1 MNYKYLKVMGL
12 MSGTSIDG
20 IDISI
25 IKTNGSDVIRLN
37 KNFYY
42 PYRNNIKLKLLYYIE
57 NYKEVIENTEL
68 YKEACEFVSIQHLK
82 AIKLLCKF
90 DNTI

>member
-1 MNYKYLKVMGL
+1 MVFSLNYKYLKVMGL

-42 PYRNNIKLKLLYYIE
+42 PYRNNIKLNFYIISKIIKKLLKIL
-57 NYKEVIENTEL
+57 N
-68 YKEACEFVSIQHLK
+68 F
-82 AIKLLCKF
+82 IKRP
-90 DNTI
+90 

>member
-1 MNYKYLKVMGL
+1 MSKGLVLKKGCSVIEKFFILIIINCKVFFFELQIFKSYGL

-42 PYRNNIKLKLLYYIE
+42 PYKKYKIKTFILYRKL
-57 NYKEVIENTEL
+57 
-68 YKEACEFVSIQHLK
+68 
-82 AIKLLCKF
+82 
-90 DNTI
+90 